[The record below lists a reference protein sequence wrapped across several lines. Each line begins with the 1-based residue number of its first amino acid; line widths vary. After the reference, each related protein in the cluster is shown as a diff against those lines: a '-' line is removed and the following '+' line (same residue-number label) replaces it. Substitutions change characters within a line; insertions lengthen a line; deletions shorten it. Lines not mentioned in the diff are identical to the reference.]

1 MKAAVYK
8 GQGLV
13 TLDERPIPVP
23 SPDEILIR
31 VHAASICGTDL
42 KIIRGGHFR
51 VGPNETRVLG
61 HELAGEIVEV
71 GSRVGRWRVGQ
82 RIAVVPNIGCGTCSM
97 CRKGLNNMCP
107 DYDAFGINV
116 DGGFQ
121 QNMLVTAAALR
132 GGNIV
137 EIPTRMSYLEASLVE
152 PLSCCFNAWKDLQ
165 VTPEDRILVLGTGPI
180 AALFLQL
187 ARAYGARQIIVVG
200 RRASRLDQISKFGA
214 TATVDSSRV
223 DTVDEVMRL
232 TDGCGVDVAIT
243 CAPSPELQGQAIAC
257 LARFGR
263 MNFFSGLTKGTKAE
277 IDTNKVHYWSL
288 KLLGS
293 TGSSLDDYARA
304 IHLVD
309 TKKINVTEIVTD
321 EFSMNDA
328 VFAFDHALSG
338 EGMKTV
344 IYPQEETLIGRR
356 SSVSA

>member
-13 TLDERPIPVP
+13 TLDERPVPVP
-23 SPDEILIR
+23 DADELLIR

-61 HELAGEIVEV
+61 HELAGEIVET
-71 GSRVGRWRVGQ
+71 GSRVENWRVGQ
-82 RIAVVPNIGCGTCSM
+82 RVSVVPNIGCGICDM

-107 DYDAFGINV
+107 DYDAFGINI

-121 QNMLVTAAALR
+121 QYMLVTKAALR
-132 GGNIV
+132 GGNLV
-137 EIPTRMSYLEASLVE
+137 QIPEGMSFGEASLVE
-152 PLSCCFNAWKDLQ
+152 PLSCCFNAWKDLH
-165 VTPEDRILVLGTGPI
+165 VSAEDRVLILGTGPI
-180 AALFLQL
+180 AGLFLQL
-187 ARAYGARQIIVVG
+187 ARAYGARQVIVIG
-200 RRASRLDQISKFGA
+200 RRAARLEEIARFGA
-214 TATVDSSRV
+214 THTVDSSRL

-232 TDGCGVDVAIT
+232 TSGYGVDVAVT
-243 CAPSPELQGQAIAC
+243 CAPAPELQGQAIAC

-263 MNFFSGLTKGTKAE
+263 MNFFSGLTKGTKPE

-304 IHLVD
+304 LRLVE
-309 TKKINVTEIVTD
+309 TGKIRVTD
-321 EFSMNDA
+321 IVSHQFGMNDA
-328 VFAFDHALSG
+328 VSAFDHALSG
-338 EGMKTV
+338 KGMKTV
-344 IYPQEETLIGRR
+344 IYPQMETMQ
-356 SSVSA
+356 